1 VAKKKISSWLVGCGI
16 GCAVLVVLCL
26 CFLGGG
32 IYYINRLAGGV
43 DQAIETRAV
52 LNERFGDPV
61 DYVPPADGAVPAGRM
76 ETFLAVRRSLQPLCE
91 KFDATFGAMG
101 ALDEKQQ
108 VTAGELFGALKS
120 VMGSVPV
127 ISEFFRARN
136 QALLDAEMGLGEYTY
151 LYVLVYHAS
160 SEAPSPGTRLSTR
173 VRIDFLGYLQAQ
185 AEAAGSLEIP
195 GGTTFRSDLEREI
208 AALEEDRGRVP
219 WQDGLPETIAA
230 SLRPFRGSLD
240 DLACPAAEELALSV
254 STRTRLGVQA
264 D

>member
-1 VAKKKISSWLVGCGI
+1 MAKKKIPSWLVGCGI
-16 GCAVLVVLCL
+16 GCAVPVVLFL
-26 CFLGGG
+26 GFLGGG
-32 IYYINRLAGGV
+32 IYYMNRLAGGV
-43 DQAIETRAV
+43 EQAIETRGV
-52 LNERFGDPV
+52 LNERFGEPV
-61 DYVPPADGAVPAGRM
+61 DYVPAADGAVPAERM
-76 ETFLAVRRSLQPLCE
+76 ETFLAVRTSLQPLCE

-101 ALDEKQQ
+101 ALSEKQE
-108 VTAGELFGALKS
+108 VTAGELFGAFKS
-120 VMGSVPV
+120 MMGTVPV
-127 ISEFFRARN
+127 ISEFFQARN

-151 LYVLVYHAS
+151 IYVLVYHAS
-160 SEAPSPGTRLSTR
+160 SEVPTPGSRLSTR

-195 GGTTFRSDLEREI
+195 GGTAFRSHLEREI
-208 AALEEDRGRVP
+208 AALEEDKGRVP

-230 SLRPFRGSLD
+230 SLRPYRGSLD